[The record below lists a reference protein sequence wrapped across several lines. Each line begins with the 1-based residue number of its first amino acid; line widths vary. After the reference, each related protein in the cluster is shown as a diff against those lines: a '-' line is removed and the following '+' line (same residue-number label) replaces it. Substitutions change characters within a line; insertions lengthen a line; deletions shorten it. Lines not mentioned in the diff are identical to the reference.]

1 MAPFRKESKHGLG
14 KDAFVNYAVNC
25 KQYGFAISSFFS
37 SFLLAEEYEQLV
49 ISSKTVNKRFIII
62 IIIII
67 INLMI
72 AMAQICSMVHI
83 AILKMFS
90 NPSVLNRK
98 RD

>member
-1 MAPFRKESKHGLG
+1 MPLIVNSMALLFL
-14 KDAFVNYAVNC
+14 
-25 KQYGFAISSFFS
+25 SFFS

-49 ISSKTVNKRFIII
+49 ISSQTVNKRFIII

-67 INLMI
+67 NLMI
-72 AMAQICSMVHI
+72 AVAQICSMIQI